1 MMIFVQPTN
10 YQEALRIIIQ
20 SVHPHEVLYQDEAA
34 ILYGL
39 NPKTI
44 SSRKIPPISDRR
56 SAAASGA

>member
-1 MMIFVQPTN
+1 MIFVQPTN

-39 NPKTI
+39 SPRTI
-44 SSRKIPPISDRR
+44 SSRQNTGELYVKVNV
-56 SAAASGA
+56 GK